1 MDIRYFVD
9 KGYSF
14 DDILREVKKEYE
26 SESKRKNEENKKRA
40 AAEAEK
46 LKRKTARAAL
56 MKAWRD
62 YTLVVAKDITPA
74 EADKLMAEIEENL
87 VDFEN
92 TFPLSM
98 GHIRKDGEQWTP
110 YLQPVIMLVQLAYRA
125 KLVSYEGRLTP
136 MTIIKVND

>member
-40 AAEAEK
+40 AEAEK
-46 LKRKTARAAL
+46 LKRKASRAAL

-62 YTLVVAKDITPA
+62 YTLVIAKDITPA
-74 EADKLMAEIEENL
+74 EVDKLMAEIEENL
-87 VDFEN
+87 IDFEN
-92 TFPLSM
+92 TFEMINKYNLGGVDLGREIKS
-98 GHIRKDGEQWTP
+98 DDE
-110 YLQPVIMLVQLAYRA
+110 
-125 KLVSYEGRLTP
+125 KLRDFLRNLEK
-136 MTIIKVND
+136 MF

>member
-1 MDIRYFVD
+1 MDIRNLVD

-26 SESKRKNEENKKRA
+26 AESKKKNEENKKRA
-40 AAEAEK
+40 AEAEK
-46 LKRKTARAAL
+46 LKRKASRAAL

-74 EADKLMAEIEENL
+74 EVDKLMAEIEENL

-92 TFPLSM
+92 TFEMINKYNLGGVDFGREIKS
-98 GHIRKDGEQWTP
+98 DDE
-110 YLQPVIMLVQLAYRA
+110 
-125 KLVSYEGRLTP
+125 KLHDFLRNLEK
-136 MTIIKVND
+136 MF

>member
-26 SESKRKNEENKKRA
+26 AESKKKKNEENKKRA
-40 AAEAEK
+40 AEAEK
-46 LKRKTARAAL
+46 LKRKVSRAAL

-74 EADKLMAEIEENL
+74 EVDKLMAEIEENL

-92 TFPLSM
+92 TLEMFHK
-98 GHIRKDGEQWTP
+98 HILGGVDLGREIKSDDEKLKDFLRNLEK
-110 YLQPVIMLVQLAYRA
+110 MF
-125 KLVSYEGRLTP
+125 
-136 MTIIKVND
+136 

>member
-1 MDIRYFVD
+1 MDIRNLVD

-40 AAEAEK
+40 EAEAEK

-62 YTLVVAKDITPA
+62 YTLVVANDITPA
-74 EADKLMAEIEENL
+74 DVDKLMAEIEENL

-92 TFPLSM
+92 TLEMFNKYSLS
-98 GHIRKDGEQWTP
+98 GVDLGREIKSDEE
-110 YLQPVIMLVQLAYRA
+110 
-125 KLVSYEGRLTP
+125 KLHDFLRNLEK
-136 MTIIKVND
+136 MF

>member
-26 SESKRKNEENKKRA
+26 SESKRKKNEENKKR

-62 YTLVVAKDITPA
+62 YTLVVSKGISPA
-74 EADKLMAEIEENL
+74 EVDRIMAGLEDNL
-87 VDFEN
+87 IDFEN
-92 TFPLSM
+92 TFEM
-98 GHIRKDGEQWTP
+98 VDK
-110 YLQPVIMLVQLAYRA
+110 YLLGGVDLAREKKA
-125 KLVSYEGRLTP
+125 KSDEEKLTDFLRNLEK
-136 MTIIKVND
+136 MF

>member
-40 AAEAEK
+40 VEAEK
-46 LKRKTARAAL
+46 LKRKASRAAL

-74 EADKLMAEIEENL
+74 DVDKLMAEIEENL

-92 TFPLSM
+92 TLEMFNK
-98 GHIRKDGEQWTP
+98 HILGGVD
-110 YLQPVIMLVQLAYRA
+110 LAREKKA
-125 KLVSYEGRLTP
+125 KSDEEKLHDFLRNLEK
-136 MTIIKVND
+136 MF

>member
-40 AAEAEK
+40 AEAEK
-46 LKRKTARAAL
+46 LKRKASRAAL

-74 EADKLMAEIEENL
+74 DVDKLMAEIEENL

-92 TFPLSM
+92 TLEMFNK
-98 GHIRKDGEQWTP
+98 HILGGVDLGREIKSDDEKLKDFLRNLEK
-110 YLQPVIMLVQLAYRA
+110 MF
-125 KLVSYEGRLTP
+125 
-136 MTIIKVND
+136 

>member
-40 AAEAEK
+40 AVEAEK
-46 LKRKTARAAL
+46 LKRKASRAAL

-74 EADKLMAEIEENL
+74 DVDKLMAEIEENL

-92 TFPLSM
+92 TLEMFNKYSLGGVDLGREIKSDDEKL
-98 GHIRKDGEQWTP
+98 KDFLRNLEK
-110 YLQPVIMLVQLAYRA
+110 MF
-125 KLVSYEGRLTP
+125 
-136 MTIIKVND
+136 

>member
-14 DDILREVKKEYE
+14 DDILREVKKEYAA
-26 SESKRKNEENKKRA
+26 ESKRKNRENEKR
-40 AAEAEK
+40 AEAEK
-46 LKRKTARAAL
+46 LKRKAARAAL

-74 EADKLMAEIEENL
+74 EVDKLMAEIEENL

-92 TFPLSM
+92 TLEMFNK
-98 GHIRKDGEQWTP
+98 HILGGVD
-110 YLQPVIMLVQLAYRA
+110 LAREKKA
-125 KLVSYEGRLTP
+125 KSDEEKLHDFLRNLEK
-136 MTIIKVND
+136 MF

>member
-26 SESKRKNEENKKRA
+26 SQSKRKNEENKKR

-74 EADKLMAEIEENL
+74 EVDKLMAEIEENL

-92 TFPLSM
+92 TFEM
-98 GHIRKDGEQWTP
+98 FNKHILGGVDLGREIKSDEE
-110 YLQPVIMLVQLAYRA
+110 
-125 KLVSYEGRLTP
+125 KLHDFLRNLEK
-136 MTIIKVND
+136 MF

>member
-26 SESKRKNEENKKRA
+26 SESKRKNEENKKRVEV
-40 AAEAEK
+40 EAEK
-46 LKRKTARAAL
+46 LKRKAARAAL

-74 EADKLMAEIEENL
+74 DVDKLMTEIEENL

-92 TFPLSM
+92 TLEMFNKYSL
-98 GHIRKDGEQWTP
+98 GGVD
-110 YLQPVIMLVQLAYRA
+110 LAREKKA
-125 KLVSYEGRLTP
+125 KSDEEKLTDFLRNLEK
-136 MTIIKVND
+136 MF

>member
-40 AAEAEK
+40 AVEAEK

-74 EADKLMAEIEENL
+74 EVDKLMAEIEENL

-92 TFPLSM
+92 TFEM
-98 GHIRKDGEQWTP
+98 FNKHILGGVDLGREITSDD
-110 YLQPVIMLVQLAYRA
+110 A
-125 KLVSYEGRLTP
+125 KLRDSLRNLEK
-136 MTIIKVND
+136 MF

>member
-40 AAEAEK
+40 AEAEK
-46 LKRKTARAAL
+46 LKRKASRTAL

-62 YTLVVAKDITPA
+62 YILVVAKDITPA
-74 EADKLMAEIEENL
+74 DVDKLMAEIEENL

-92 TFPLSM
+92 TFEM
-98 GHIRKDGEQWTP
+98 FNKHILGGVDLGREIKSDDE
-110 YLQPVIMLVQLAYRA
+110 
-125 KLVSYEGRLTP
+125 KLRDFLRNLEK
-136 MTIIKVND
+136 MF

>member
-62 YTLVVAKDITPA
+62 YTLVVSKGISPA
-74 EADKLMAEIEENL
+74 EVDKIMAGIEENL

-92 TFPLSM
+92 TFEM
-98 GHIRKDGEQWTP
+98 VDK
-110 YLQPVIMLVQLAYRA
+110 YLLGGVDLAREKKA
-125 KLVSYEGRLTP
+125 KSDEEKLHDFLRNLEK
-136 MTIIKVND
+136 MF

>member
-40 AAEAEK
+40 AVEAEK
-46 LKRKTARAAL
+46 LKRKTVRAAL

-62 YTLVVAKDITPA
+62 YILVVSKGISPA
-74 EADKLMAEIEENL
+74 EVDKIMAGIEENL

-92 TFPLSM
+92 TFEM
-98 GHIRKDGEQWTP
+98 VDK
-110 YLQPVIMLVQLAYRA
+110 YLLGGVDLAREKKA
-125 KLVSYEGRLTP
+125 KSDEEKLTDFLRNLEK
-136 MTIIKVND
+136 MF

>member
-26 SESKRKNEENKKRA
+26 AESKRKNRENEKR
-40 AAEAEK
+40 AEAEK
-46 LKRKTARAAL
+46 LKRKASRAAL

-74 EADKLMAEIEENL
+74 DVDKLMAEIEENL

-92 TFPLSM
+92 TLEMFNK
-98 GHIRKDGEQWTP
+98 HILGGVD
-110 YLQPVIMLVQLAYRA
+110 LAREKKVKSDEE
-125 KLVSYEGRLTP
+125 KLADFLRNLEK
-136 MTIIKVND
+136 MF

>member
-62 YTLVVAKDITPA
+62 YTLVVSKGISPA
-74 EADKLMAEIEENL
+74 EVDKIMAGIEENL
-87 VDFEN
+87 IDFEN
-92 TFPLSM
+92 TFEMVDKYLL
-98 GHIRKDGEQWTP
+98 GGVDLAREQK
-110 YLQPVIMLVQLAYRA
+110 A
-125 KLVSYEGRLTP
+125 KSDEEKLTDFLRNLEK
-136 MTIIKVND
+136 MF

>member
-40 AAEAEK
+40 SEAEK

-62 YTLVVAKDITPA
+62 YTLVVAKNITPA
-74 EADKLMAEIEENL
+74 EVDKLMAEIEENL

-92 TFPLSM
+92 TFEMINKYNLGGVDLGREIKS
-98 GHIRKDGEQWTP
+98 DDE
-110 YLQPVIMLVQLAYRA
+110 
-125 KLVSYEGRLTP
+125 KLRDFLRNLEK
-136 MTIIKVND
+136 MF

>member
-1 MDIRYFVD
+1 MDIRNLVD

-40 AAEAEK
+40 EAEAEK

-62 YTLVVAKDITPA
+62 YTLVVSKGISPA
-74 EADKLMAEIEENL
+74 EVDKIMAGLEENL
-87 VDFEN
+87 IDFEN
-92 TFPLSM
+92 TFEM
-98 GHIRKDGEQWTP
+98 VDK
-110 YLQPVIMLVQLAYRA
+110 YLLGGVDLAREKKA
-125 KLVSYEGRLTP
+125 KSDEEKLTDFLRNLEK
-136 MTIIKVND
+136 MF

>member
-26 SESKRKNEENKKRA
+26 SESKKKNEENKKR

-74 EADKLMAEIEENL
+74 DADKLMAEIEENL

-92 TFPLSM
+92 AFEM
-98 GHIRKDGEQWTP
+98 VDK
-110 YLQPVIMLVQLAYRA
+110 YLLGGVDLAREKKVKSDEE
-125 KLVSYEGRLTP
+125 KLADFLRNLEK
-136 MTIIKVND
+136 MF

>member
-1 MDIRYFVD
+1 MDIRNLVD

-40 AAEAEK
+40 AEAEK

-62 YTLVVAKDITPA
+62 YTLVVSKGISPA
-74 EADKLMAEIEENL
+74 EVDKIMAGLEENL
-87 VDFEN
+87 IDFEN
-92 TFPLSM
+92 TFEM
-98 GHIRKDGEQWTP
+98 VDK
-110 YLQPVIMLVQLAYRA
+110 YLLGGVDLAREKKA
-125 KLVSYEGRLTP
+125 KSDEEKLTDFLRNLEK
-136 MTIIKVND
+136 MF

>member
-14 DDILREVKKEYE
+14 DDILKEVKKEYE
-26 SESKRKNEENKKRA
+26 AESKRKNRENEKR
-40 AAEAEK
+40 AEAEK
-46 LKRKTARAAL
+46 LKRKASRAAL

-74 EADKLMAEIEENL
+74 DVDKLMAEIEENL

-92 TFPLSM
+92 TFEM
-98 GHIRKDGEQWTP
+98 FNKHILGGVDLGREIKSDEE
-110 YLQPVIMLVQLAYRA
+110 
-125 KLVSYEGRLTP
+125 KLHDFLRNLEK
-136 MTIIKVND
+136 MF

>member
-26 SESKRKNEENKKRA
+26 AESKKKNEENKKRA
-40 AAEAEK
+40 AEAEK
-46 LKRKTARAAL
+46 LKRKASRAAL

-74 EADKLMAEIEENL
+74 DVDKLMAEIEENL

-92 TFPLSM
+92 TFEM
-98 GHIRKDGEQWTP
+98 VDK
-110 YLQPVIMLVQLAYRA
+110 YLLGGVDLAREKKA
-125 KLVSYEGRLTP
+125 KSDEEKLTDFLRNLEK
-136 MTIIKVND
+136 MF

>member
-26 SESKRKNEENKKRA
+26 VESKKKNEENEKR

-46 LKRKTARAAL
+46 LKRKAARATL

-62 YTLVVAKDITPA
+62 YILVVAKDITPA
-74 EADKLMAEIEENL
+74 DVDKLMAEIEENL

-92 TFPLSM
+92 TFEMLNKYSL
-98 GHIRKDGEQWTP
+98 GGVDLGREIKSDDEKLKDFLRNLEK
-110 YLQPVIMLVQLAYRA
+110 MF
-125 KLVSYEGRLTP
+125 
-136 MTIIKVND
+136 

>member
-1 MDIRYFVD
+1 MDIRNLVD

-26 SESKRKNEENKKRA
+26 SERKKKNEEDKRM
-40 AAEAEK
+40 AEAEK

-62 YTLVVAKDITPA
+62 YTLVVSKGISPA
-74 EADKLMAEIEENL
+74 EVDRIMAGIEENL

-92 TFPLSM
+92 TFEM
-98 GHIRKDGEQWTP
+98 VDK
-110 YLQPVIMLVQLAYRA
+110 YLLGGVDLAREKKVKSDEE
-125 KLVSYEGRLTP
+125 KLTDFLRNLEK
-136 MTIIKVND
+136 MF

>member
-40 AAEAEK
+40 EAEAEK
-46 LKRKTARAAL
+46 LKRKASRAAL

-62 YTLVVAKDITPA
+62 YTLVIAKDITPA
-74 EADKLMAEIEENL
+74 EVDKLMAEIEENL
-87 VDFEN
+87 IDFEN
-92 TFPLSM
+92 TFEMINKYNLGGVDLGREIKS
-98 GHIRKDGEQWTP
+98 DDE
-110 YLQPVIMLVQLAYRA
+110 
-125 KLVSYEGRLTP
+125 KLRDFLRNLEK
-136 MTIIKVND
+136 MF

>member
-26 SESKRKNEENKKRA
+26 SESKRKKNEEDKKR

-62 YTLVVAKDITPA
+62 YTLVVSKGISPA
-74 EADKLMAEIEENL
+74 EVDKIMAEIEENL

-92 TFPLSM
+92 TFEMINKYNLGGVDLGREIKS
-98 GHIRKDGEQWTP
+98 DDE
-110 YLQPVIMLVQLAYRA
+110 
-125 KLVSYEGRLTP
+125 KLRDFLRNLEK
-136 MTIIKVND
+136 MF

>member
-1 MDIRYFVD
+1 MDIRGLVD

-14 DDILREVKKEYE
+14 DDILREAKKEYE
-26 SESKRKNEENKKRA
+26 SESKRKKNEENKKR

-46 LKRKTARAAL
+46 LKRKASRAAL

-74 EADKLMAEIEENL
+74 DVDKLMAEIEENL

-92 TFPLSM
+92 TLEMFNKYSLGGVDLGREIKS
-98 GHIRKDGEQWTP
+98 DDE
-110 YLQPVIMLVQLAYRA
+110 
-125 KLVSYEGRLTP
+125 KLRDFLRNLEK
-136 MTIIKVND
+136 MF

>member
-1 MDIRYFVD
+1 MDIRNFVD

-40 AAEAEK
+40 AEAEK

-62 YTLVVAKDITPA
+62 YTLVVSKGISPA
-74 EADKLMAEIEENL
+74 EVDKIMAGLEENL
-87 VDFEN
+87 IDFEN
-92 TFPLSM
+92 TFEM
-98 GHIRKDGEQWTP
+98 VDK
-110 YLQPVIMLVQLAYRA
+110 YLLGGVDLAREKKA
-125 KLVSYEGRLTP
+125 KSDEEKLTDFLRNLEK
-136 MTIIKVND
+136 MF

>member
-1 MDIRYFVD
+1 MDIRNLVD

-26 SESKRKNEENKKRA
+26 SESKRKNEENKKRVE
-40 AAEAEK
+40 AEAEK

-74 EADKLMAEIEENL
+74 EVDKLMVEIEENL

-92 TFPLSM
+92 TFEMFNKYSLGGVDLGREIKSDDEKL
-98 GHIRKDGEQWTP
+98 KDFLRNLEK
-110 YLQPVIMLVQLAYRA
+110 MF
-125 KLVSYEGRLTP
+125 
-136 MTIIKVND
+136 